1 MHLNF
6 NSAYKGVLH
15 IYALDW
21 DSTARRETISVNG
34 QSAVL
39 GEFNSGAWVSF
50 PINIPPGGT
59 VTITVTRT
67 AGANA
72 VLSGIFLGDA
82 GAPPGPTV
90 SSAPQGAWVGKV
102 GSAGYGLAGWDG
114 STDSSYLPNASL
126 SLVQGSRYQW
136 AANTTDARAL
146 QSPDGLTRNASTYYD
161 PNQIQVKLGFTAAYK
176 GNLHVYAVDWDST
189 ARREIITVN
198 GQSAALGEFNSGAWV
213 SFPIDVAA
221 GGTMPIRVDR
231 TAGANAVLSG
241 IFLGDAGAPPEKGT
255 AHWTP
260 PKTLTW
266 YWQLNGTLA
275 AMSGTGAPAR
285 AAAWD
290 VDGESTSAAQVAA
303 LHSAGHKAIC
313 YVDVGTWEPWR
324 ADAGS
329 FPAAVKGSSVEG
341 FAEEKWLDIRAL
353 STLQPIMVKRFQS
366 CKEKGFDAVEPDNM
380 DGYSNA
386 SGFPL
391 TAAQQLTYNEWVA
404 GEVHSLGLAVF
415 QKNDGEQV
423 GELKSHFDGVISEQC
438 NQYSECPSF
447 QPYLAEGK
455 PVLNAEYSL
464 ATSSFC
470 PPDNAAGIMGA
481 RFNVALDGRVYEP
494 C

>member
-1 MHLNF
+1 MKPKPL
-6 NSAYKGVLH
+6 L
-15 IYALDW
+15 
-21 DSTARRETISVNG
+21 
-34 QSAVL
+34 AVL
-39 GEFNSGAWVSF
+39 LAALACAVGASSASAL
-50 PINIPPGGT
+50 PTPT
-59 VTITVTRT
+59 
-67 AGANA
+67 
-72 VLSGIFLGDA
+72 L
-82 GAPPGPTV
+82 TV
-90 SSAPQGAWVGKV
+90 SGHTWHWSALPGAEIYVFQFKPSSPWWGRF
-102 GSAGYGLAGWDG
+102 GSSVSPEYTA
-114 STDSSYLPNASL
+114 LP
-126 SLVQGSRYQW
+126 
-136 AANTTDARAL
+136 
-146 QSPDGLTRNASTYYD
+146 
-161 PNQIQVKLGFTAAYK
+161 
-176 GNLHVYAVDWDST
+176 
-189 ARREIITVN
+189 
-198 GQSAALGEFNSGAWV
+198 GEAC
-213 SFPIDVAA
+213 
-221 GGTMPIRVDR
+221 IRVS
-231 TAGANAVLSG
+231 GLSFVQNLSYG
-241 IFLGDAGAPPEKGT
+241 WSPYVCQGT

-266 YWQLNGTLA
+266 YWQLNGALA
-275 AMSGTGAPAR
+275 AMSGSGAPAR